1 MATPILLPIS
11 PLNTTGQELTPTDTS
26 NVASI
31 TLQSTFNVDTDII
44 EAYVYDSAGSLI
56 RRLTTDYSVTSGKVA
71 GNNITQL
78 NLDPIQDL
86 TQNGFSQGN
95 YQLNYNFLKA
105 SIVGNPLFFISE
117 VSSDRTELRIKNSS
131 FTEAQ
136 TLETTQTL
144 QALLNTGDLF
154 KGIYLDFG
162 SDTLLLAV
170 NIGYDNNTIL
180 VKLYEA
186 LPFDLGTQSNFNFVE
201 KISEPV
207 AYSIEYPQEEIYFDD
222 RVYIQGPNL
231 NIKLQQTVN
240 NSTEFQN
247 FNTLL
252 DAPSVSL
259 TDQLKSILVERRA
272 ELNTDY
278 SNFENFIFFSSA
290 EQRLINFYYKASQIE
305 NYNNQIATLN
315 AITNTAEVSASKAI
329 YQNEINK
336 IVTNF
341 DGYDYFLYFESSS
354 TAWPKSN
361 TTKPYTLFSTGSSQV
376 LTWYADQLDSGSL
389 YDEFNQN
396 YIYNIYPSYIAEDAD
411 NDQFK
416 LFNEEVGQ
424 MFDQIWLYTKA
435 IENRQDGDNS
445 LSGGISVDLVADAL
459 RSYGVTLYES
469 NFSNGDLYT
478 SFLGISPGGSTLPP
492 TGSELITNYITASAD
507 TTPFNDAQK
516 LVYKRLYH
524 NLPFLLKKK
533 GTLAGLRVL
542 LNCFGIPDTI
552 LRINEFGGK
561 DKNPN
566 TWDNWQSEFSYAF
579 NTSGSNYISSSFE
592 LNSSW
597 GATDNRPS
605 AVEFRFKTPGLPS
618 SSFYSQSLWS
628 TDNGVGLIL
637 KYTGS
642 GAISGSYSG
651 STVNPEYQYGLLEFY
666 PSSSTLATTASIYLP
681 FFDGGWWSVLINNN
695 GSSNFTVYAKNKIY
709 NGVDGN
715 IIGFQGEASVTGTSG
730 WSTAT
735 KSYFGSSSFSA
746 KLFTGSLQE
755 VRYYKNAI
763 SESVFDD
770 YVMNPNSIEGNNFT
784 SSADDLVFRATL
796 GGELYTSSFSVHPKA
811 SGTWVTT
818 SSFAAT
824 NAYYIKSTPY
834 YETNV
839 ETVFYDQV
847 PAGIQNAVSNKIH
860 IGSITL
866 PPSGSNN
873 IPENTVLSTLGSIQQ
888 KSSSE
893 NNFTRD
899 VNYVEIALSPQNEIN
914 DDINSSLGYFN
925 IGEYIGDP
933 RDISSDLPTYPN
945 LESLSNNYFQKYS
958 DSYNWNDYTRLA
970 KYFDN
975 AVFRMVKDFIPA
987 RAGVSAG
994 VVIKQHLLER
1004 NRQRPAQVDY
1014 TQPEYTGSVTSLPR
1028 DYQTGSIE
1036 VFTGGPGG
1044 SVNNWVNIPQSW
1056 SSSLNTKAGI
1066 VNQINSSE
1074 YEFYNGE
1081 YSGSTIDAVRN
1092 KLQDNPL
1099 LGAAFRVGIPD
1110 LQNLNVGLSGTQ
1122 TTVLST
1128 NAGGAYRSTGTIAF
1142 SDVTSIKP
1150 TYNTGTYIYSPIYN
1164 TVSDLTLN
1172 ISGTFYPN
1180 GEDPSYF
1187 NIDYYLVDTTN
1198 NTIVNTFNHSYNPGV
1213 TITTDVYF
1221 NNYYTLSNVYLQP
1234 GISYK
1239 VTFSASADAVGDT
1252 TSIDFLDNIN
1262 TEWNITVNN
1271 LSAQSTYYLDPTV
1284 YTQQNFPGN
1293 INQYSDYNSLLN
1305 NVYSNRVSNLYYDVD
1320 YSQDAANPVNFGT
1333 IISESAL
1340 YAQVQD
1346 SNYVSGSA
1354 WVGARYSGTKLTSA
1368 TYNTY
1373 TTGDISYGQEAVIDN
1388 HSDYFAVF
1396 SNNTSADPEYPGGSN
1411 FKLISIVDITG
1422 QVYPLAGDNQYL
1434 SFVSNIFKSG
1444 TTATAYSKDVSN
1456 QNTFNNLV
1464 VVEGGAKYQ
1473 TIIYN
1478 SGSNTPQ
1485 YSVKWTNALN
1495 TIKTPVFFTT
1505 ASSLQFTDNNQYW
1518 LYPFLTNVD
1527 NSLGSIQYFKP
1538 DSIDQNFFFYNKK
1551 TNTYPTSNDE
1561 NKGITLYKDTLFPI
1575 QKYDYIRFGTTG
1587 SSSDSGSLDNT
1598 FTGLLLFNI
1607 INTPTFTTASAT
1619 SSLSV
1624 IPTITSSFDP
1634 IYNSFGGSTN
1644 YNQNFRIFR
1653 RISDETSVVVTTN
1666 PQINV
1671 TSGEVGLLI
1680 PSNFNPNYDPIGIAK
1695 AAGLIS

>member
-1 MATPILLPIS
+1 MATPVLFPIS
-11 PLNTTGQELTPTDTS
+11 PPNATGQEINPVDSS
-26 NVASI
+26 NISNI
-31 TLQSTFNVDTDII
+31 TLQNVFNVDTDII
-44 EAYVYDSAGSLI
+44 QAYIYDSSEVLLRQLA
-56 RRLTTDYSVTSGKVA
+56 TNYSVTSGRVA
-71 GNNITQL
+71 GSNITQL

-86 TQNGFSQGN
+86 AQNGFSQGS
-95 YQLNYNFLKA
+95 YQLNYNFLKP
-105 SIVGNPLFFISE
+105 SIVGNPLFYISAI
-117 VSSDRTELRIKNSS
+117 SSDRTELRITNSS
-131 FTEAQ
+131 FTEVQ
-136 TLETTQTL
+136 TQATSETL
-144 QALLNTGDLF
+144 KAALNAGDLF
-154 KGIYLDFG
+154 KGLYLDFG

-170 NIGYDNNTIL
+170 NVGYDNGTIL
-180 VKLYEA
+180 IKLYEP
-186 LPFDLGTQSNFNFVE
+186 LPSDLGNKSNLTFVE

-207 AYSIEYPQEEIYFDD
+207 AYSIEYPQEEIFFDD
-222 RVYIQGPNL
+222 RVYLQGPNL
-231 NIKLQQTVN
+231 NIKLRQETN
-240 NSTEFQN
+240 NSTQFEN
-247 FNTLL
+247 LSTLL
-252 DAPSVSL
+252 NAPSASL
-259 TDQLKSILVERRA
+259 TNQLRSILVERRA

-305 NYNNQIATLN
+305 NYNNQITTLS
-315 AITNTAEVSASKAI
+315 ALTNTTEVSASKAI
-329 YQNEINK
+329 YQEEINK
-336 IVTNF
+336 LITNF

-396 YIYNIYPSYIAEDAD
+396 YIYNIYPSYIIEDAD

-445 LSGGISVDLVADAL
+445 LSGGISIDLVADAL

-492 TGSELITNYITASAD
+492 TGSELITNYVTASAD

-516 LVYKRLYH
+516 LIYKRLYH

-561 DKNPN
+561 DKNSN
-566 TWDNWQSEFSYAF
+566 TWDNWQSEFNYAF
-579 NTSGSNYISSSFE
+579 NTSGSNYVSSSFQ
-592 LNSSW
+592 LNTSW
-597 GATDNRPS
+597 GATNNRPS
-605 AVEFRFKTPGLPS
+605 AVEFRFKTPGLPAS
-618 SSFYSQSLWS
+618 THYSQSLWS
-628 TDNGVGLIL
+628 TDTGVGLIL

-642 GAISGSYSG
+642 NAISGSYSG
-651 STVNPEYQYGLLEFY
+651 STINPEYQYGLLEFY
-666 PSSSTLATTASIYLP
+666 PSSSTLGTTASIYLP

-715 IIGFQGEASVTGTSG
+715 IIGFQGEASVTGTNG

-735 KSYFGSSSFSA
+735 KSFFGSSSFSA

-811 SGTWVTT
+811 SGTWITT
-818 SSFAAT
+818 SSFTGT

-860 IGSITL
+860 IESITL
-866 PPSGSNN
+866 PPSGATN
-873 IPENTVLSTLGSIQQ
+873 IPENTVLSPLRSIQQ
-888 KSSSE
+888 TPSS
-893 NNFTRD
+893 NNSFTRD

-933 RDISSDLPTYPN
+933 RDINSDLPTYPN

-975 AVFRMVKDFIPA
+975 AVFRMVKDFIPT
-987 RAGVSAG
+987 RAGISAG
-994 VVIKQHLLER
+994 VIIKQHLLER
-1004 NRQRPAQVDY
+1004 NRQRPAQVSY
-1014 TQPEYTGSVTSLPR
+1014 SQPEYTASVTSVAR
-1028 DYQTGSIE
+1028 DYLTGSIG
-1036 VFTGGPGG
+1036 VFTGGTGG
-1044 SVNNWVNIPQSW
+1044 SVDNWVSIPQSW

-1081 YSGSTIDAVRN
+1081 YSGSTIDVVNN

-1099 LGAAFRVGIPD
+1099 LGSAFRVSIPD
-1110 LQNLNVGLSGTQ
+1110 LQNLNVAISGAFFESGSNNEFKINTLPFTI
-1122 TTVLST
+1122 TTST
-1128 NAGGAYRSTGTIAF
+1128 L
-1142 SDVTSIKP
+1142 
-1150 TYNTGTYIYSPIYN
+1150 PIYN
-1164 TVSDLTLN
+1164 TATYTYTPEYSVIADVNVLLKGAWSNEAGNARL
-1172 ISGTFYPN
+1172 YV
-1180 GEDPSYF
+1180 
-1187 NIDYYLVDTTN
+1187 YLVENSN
-1198 NTIVNTFNHSYNPGV
+1198 NILGSIQISNTGTGTVEIFNETLS
-1213 TITTDVYF
+1213 
-1221 NNYYTLSNVYLQP
+1221 LSNVSINALS
-1234 GISYK
+1234 SYTVLYVFQSLSIAQRTVSLSSLSEWI
-1239 VTFSASADAVGDT
+1239 VTVD
-1252 TSIDFLDNIN
+1252 
-1262 TEWNITVNN
+1262 N

-1284 YTQQNFPGN
+1284 FTQQNFPGN

-1305 NVYSNRVSNLYYDVD
+1305 NVYSNRVSNKYYDVD
-1320 YSQDAANPVNFGT
+1320 YSNDLTNPVNFQS

-1346 SNYVSGSA
+1346 SNYTLGSA
-1354 WVGARYSGTKLTSA
+1354 WDKGRYSGTKLTSA

-1373 TTGDISYGQEAVIDN
+1373 TPGDISYAEEAVITN
-1388 HSDYFAVF
+1388 YSDYFAVF
-1396 SNNTSADPEYPGGSN
+1396 SNNTSTDPEYPGGSN
-1411 FKLISIVDITG
+1411 FKLIAILDTTG
-1422 QVYPLAGDNQYL
+1422 QIFSLTGDNQYL
-1434 SFVSNIFKSG
+1434 GFVSNIFKKG
-1444 TTATAYSKDVSN
+1444 TSAIAYAKDVSN
-1456 QNTFNNLV
+1456 QNTATNLT
-1464 VVEGGAKYQ
+1464 VVEGGAVYN
-1473 TIIYN
+1473 TILYK
-1478 SGSNTPQ
+1478 SGSNSSNEGFIAN
-1485 YSVKWTNALN
+1485 YSSSQPAYTASFVIVSGPTLRDTGTANVGWIYSLNNNTSSLGALDPIRSYGVPSGSN
-1495 TIKTPVFFTT
+1495 VGIYNKSTGEYTT
-1505 ASSLQFTDNNQYW
+1505 ASP
-1518 LYPFLTNVD
+1518 YPFVD
-1527 NSLGSIQYFKP
+1527 GALSSSISQQDTYFPLQPNDFVRFGYEP
-1538 DSIDQNFFFYNKK
+1538 DSPYGVDGAF
-1551 TNTYPTSNDE
+1551 NT
-1561 NKGITLYKDTLFPI
+1561 GILTQIKSI
-1575 QKYDYIRFGTTG
+1575 TTG
-1587 SSSDSGSLDNT
+1587 SD
-1598 FTGLLLFNI
+1598 
-1607 INTPTFTTASAT
+1607 
-1619 SSLSV
+1619 
-1624 IPTITSSFDP
+1624 
-1634 IYNSFGGSTN
+1634 
-1644 YNQNFRIFR
+1644 YNQSSILEILNLNSIPVTARQNYRIFR
-1653 RISDETSVVVTTN
+1653 RVLDETSVVVSTN
-1666 PQINV
+1666 PQINI

-1680 PSNFNPNYDPIGIAK
+1680 PENFNPNYDPVAIAK
-1695 AAGLIS
+1695 AAGLIT